1 MASVFAAA
9 ILALTCLAVGAEAF
23 KLPTANSAIFGRGAE
38 EKFFVGTVG
47 KPWMSGTFGC
57 VRTEGWQMHEGLDI
71 RCLQRDRRG
80 EPTDPV
86 MATADGSVAYINRRT
101 GLSNYGNYL
110 ILKHSV
116 DGVEVYSLYA
126 HLSEIRADLKP
137 GATVKQGEQVGV
149 MGRTSNTAQAISKDR
164 AHVHFE
170 LNFLLNDRF
179 AEWYRK
185 HRVGQR
191 NDHGDW
197 NGQNL
202 TAIDPQQVLLTERS
216 QGRAFNFA
224 AFAKQQTELCR
235 VLVRDT
241 DFPWLKRYPAF
252 IKGDAL
258 PAGEQAA
265 GYEIAL
271 NFAGLPYELIPRAA
285 SEIKG
290 KAPVQLISVNEAEYS
305 RNPCRKLVRKQGSRW
320 ELTNAGQDLISLLT
334 F

>member
-1 MASVFAAA
+1 MASVLAAA
-9 ILALTCLAVGAEAF
+9 ILALSCLAVGAEAF
-23 KLPTANSAIFGRGAE
+23 KLPTANAAVFERGAE

-101 GLSNYGNYL
+101 SLSNFGNYL

-116 DGVEVYSLYA
+116 DGLEVYSLYA

-137 GATVKQGEQVGV
+137 GATVKQGEQVAI

-202 TAIDPQQVLLTERS
+202 VAIDPQQVLLTERS
-216 QGRAFNFA
+216 QGKAFNFA
-224 AFAKQQTELCR
+224 TFAKQQTELCR
-235 VLVRDT
+235 VMVRDA
-241 DFPWLKRYPAF
+241 DFPWLKRYPTF

-258 PAGEQAA
+258 PPGEQAA

-271 NFAGLPYELIPRAA
+271 NFAGLPYEVTPRAA
-285 SEIKG
+285 SAIKG
-290 KAPVQLISVNEAEYS
+290 KAAVQLISVNEAEYS

>member
-1 MASVFAAA
+1 MASVLAAA
-9 ILALTCLAVGAEAF
+9 ILALSCLAICAEAF
-23 KLPTANSAIFGRGAE
+23 KLPTANAAIFQRGAE

-47 KPWMSGTFGC
+47 KPWTSGTFGC

-86 MATADGSVAYINRRT
+86 MATADGSVAYINRRA

-110 ILKHSV
+110 ILRHSV
-116 DGVEVYSLYA
+116 DGVEVFSLYA

-137 GATVKQGEQVGV
+137 GAAVKQGEQVAV

-202 TAIDPQQVLLTERS
+202 VAIDPQQVLLTEHS
-216 QGRAFNFA
+216 QGKTFNFA

-235 VLVRDT
+235 VTVRDT
-241 DFPWLKRYPAF
+241 EFPWLKRYPTF
-252 IKGDAL
+252 VKGAAL
-258 PAGEQAA
+258 PAGEPAA

-290 KAPVQLISVNEAEYS
+290 KAAVQLISVNEAEYS

>member
-1 MASVFAAA
+1 MASVLAVA
-9 ILALTCLAVGAEAF
+9 ILALSCLAVCAEAF
-23 KLPTANSAIFGRGAE
+23 KLPTANEAIFQRGAE

-47 KPWMSGTFGC
+47 KPWTSGTFGC

-86 MATADGSVAYINRRT
+86 MATSDGSVAYINRRT
-101 GLSNYGNYL
+101 GLSNFGNYL

-126 HLSEIRADLKP
+126 HLSEVRADLKP
-137 GATVKQGEQVGV
+137 GATVKQGEQVAT

-179 AEWYRK
+179 AAWYRK

-202 TAIDPQQVLLTERS
+202 IAIDPQQVLLTERAR
-216 QGRAFNFA
+216 GKAFNFA
-224 AFAKQQTELCR
+224 AFVKQQTELCR
-235 VLVRDT
+235 VMVRDT
-241 DFPWLKRYPAF
+241 DFPWLKRYSTF
-252 IKGDAL
+252 VNSTAL

-285 SEIKG
+285 SQIKG
-290 KAPVQLISVNEAEYS
+290 KAAVQLISVNEAEYS

>member
-1 MASVFAAA
+1 MASVLAAA
-9 ILALTCLAVGAEAF
+9 ILALSCLVVGAEAF
-23 KLPTANSAIFGRGAE
+23 KLPTANEAIFQRGAE

-101 GLSNYGNYL
+101 GLSNFGNYL
-110 ILKHSV
+110 ILRHSV
-116 DGVEVYSLYA
+116 DGVEVFSLYA
-126 HLSEIRADLKP
+126 HLSEIRPDLKP
-137 GATVKQGEQVGV
+137 GATVKQGEQVAV

-202 TAIDPQQVLLTERS
+202 VAIDPQQVLLTERS
-216 QGRAFNFA
+216 QGKAFNFA
-224 AFAKQQTELCR
+224 TFAKQQMELCR
-235 VLVRDT
+235 VMVRDT
-241 DFPWLKRYPAF
+241 DFPWLKRYPTF

-285 SEIKG
+285 SAIKG
-290 KAPVQLISVNEAEYS
+290 KAAVQLISVNEAEYS

>member
-1 MASVFAAA
+1 MALRVVAL
-9 ILALTCLAVGAEAF
+9 LALSCWIVGAQAF
-23 KLPTANSAIFGRGAE
+23 KLPTANEAIFERGAE

-71 RCLQRDRRG
+71 RCVQRDRRG
-80 EPTDPV
+80 EPIDPV
-86 MATADGSVAYINRRT
+86 VATADGTVAYMNKRSS
-101 GLSNYGNYL
+101 LSNFGNYL
-110 ILKHSV
+110 ILKHSI

-126 HLSEIRADLKP
+126 HLSQIRADLKA
-137 GATVKQGEQVGV
+137 GVTVKQGEQIAV
-149 MGRTSNTAQAISKDR
+149 MGRTSNTAQGISKER

-170 LNFLLNDRF
+170 LNFFLNDRF
-179 AEWYRK
+179 AAWYRK
-185 HRVGQR
+185 YRVGQR

-202 TAIDPQQVLLTERS
+202 IAIDPQQVLLAGRS
-216 QGRAFNFA
+216 QGKAFNFA
-224 AFAKQQTELCR
+224 TFAKQQTELCR
-235 VLVRDT
+235 VMVRDV
-241 DFPWLKRYPAF
+241 DFPWLQRYPMF
-252 IKGDAL
+252 VKSGAL
-258 PAGEQAA
+258 QAGEAPA

-290 KAPVQLISVNEAEYS
+290 KAAVQLISVNEAEYK
-305 RNPCRKLVRKQGSRW
+305 RNPCRKLVRKSGARW
-320 ELTNAGQDLISLLT
+320 ELANAGQDLMSLLT

>member
-9 ILALTCLAVGAEAF
+9 ILALSSLAVGAEAF
-23 KLPTANSAIFGRGAE
+23 KLPTANQAIFERGAE

-47 KPWMSGTFGC
+47 KPWTSGTYGC

-71 RCLQRDRRG
+71 RCLQRDKRG

-137 GATVKQGEQVGV
+137 GAPVKQGEQIAV

-170 LNFLLNDRF
+170 LNFLLNERF

-202 TAIDPQQVLLTERS
+202 MAIDPQQVLLTERS
-216 QGRAFNFA
+216 QAKAFNFA
-224 AFAKQQTELCR
+224 AFARQQTELCR
-235 VLVRDT
+235 VMVRDT
-241 DFPWLKRYPAF
+241 DFPWLKRYPTF
-252 IKGDAL
+252 IKTNAL

-271 NFAGLPYELIPRAA
+271 NFAGLPYELTPRAA

-290 KAPVQLISVNEAEYS
+290 KSAVQLISVNEAEYS
-305 RNPCRKLVRKQGSRW
+305 RNPCRRLVRKQGSRW

>member
-1 MASVFAAA
+1 MASVLAVA
-9 ILALTCLAVGAEAF
+9 ILALSCLVVCAEAF
-23 KLPTANSAIFGRGAE
+23 KLPTANAAIFERGAE

-47 KPWMSGTFGC
+47 KPWMSGGFGC

-101 GLSNYGNYL
+101 GLSNFGNYL

-126 HLSEIRADLKP
+126 HLSEVRADLKA
-137 GATVKQGEQVGV
+137 GATVKQGEQVAV

-202 TAIDPQQVLLTERS
+202 VAIDPQQVLLTERS
-216 QGRAFNFA
+216 HGKAFNFA
-224 AFAKQQTELCR
+224 TFVKQQTELCR
-235 VLVRDT
+235 VMVRAT
-241 DFPWLKRYPAF
+241 DFPWLKRYPTF
-252 IKGDAL
+252 VKGDAL

-285 SEIKG
+285 SAVKG